1 MVTDPVPHN
10 ALPQQDGPG
19 PDATQV
25 RLTAWVEGR
34 VQGVGFR
41 WWVRVQ
47 ALELGLAGSAENLDD
62 GRVRVI
68 AQGTQDRCQQLLARL
83 QSGASPGRV
92 SRISHRWSPSADEI
106 SGFIER

>member
-1 MVTDPVPHN
+1 MVTDPVPHDG
-10 ALPQQDGPG
+10 LPHEDGSG
-19 PDATQV
+19 PDETQV

-41 WWVRVQ
+41 WWVRAQ

-62 GRVRVI
+62 GRVMVI
-68 AQGTQDRCQQLLARL
+68 AQGAQDRCRELLLRL
-83 QSGASPGRV
+83 EGGATPGRV
-92 SRISHRWSPSADEI
+92 SRISHRWSPSAGQI